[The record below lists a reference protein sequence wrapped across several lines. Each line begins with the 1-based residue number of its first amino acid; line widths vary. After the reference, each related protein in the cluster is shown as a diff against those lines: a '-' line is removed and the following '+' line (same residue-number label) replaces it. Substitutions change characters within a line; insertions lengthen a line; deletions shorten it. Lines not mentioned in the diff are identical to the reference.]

1 MASSTFAAA
10 SPAGERRGE
19 RRPGA
24 SRRSTLLG
32 MGSTAVLAAVAPRSV
47 AGRAA
52 AVPVGR
58 PADAVVMTLQEGVGG
73 GWGGGPIR
81 PVLSGEIVASMRRRP
96 HLHLRDASRPDHD
109 GAPASDRPDAVDA
122 WVAEAVVPRL
132 FASFAAPCGVLAS
145 TVDIAADGR
154 VDLVEH
160 AAPGAGPVAP
170 HDAAWEWL
178 VAFGRDVGGWIDA
191 DGTRRT
197 RFRAD
202 PAWFSRT
209 RPDPRAVLELV
220 ARARPSPRAWG
231 RRIEVLDGGIPVGAV
246 VYDRLPDPSEW
257 RDEPVAR
264 RVA

>member
-10 SPAGERRGE
+10 SLAGE

-24 SRRSTLLG
+24 SRRRMLLG
-32 MGSTAVLAAVAPRSV
+32 MGSTAVLAAVAPRSF

-81 PVLSGEIVASMRRRP
+81 PILSGEIVASMRRRP
-96 HLHLRDASRPDHD
+96 HMHLREASRPDHE
-109 GAPASDRPDAVDA
+109 GVSASDRPDAVDA
-122 WVAEAVVPRL
+122 WVAETVVPRL
-132 FASFAAPCGVLAS
+132 FVSCAGPCGVLAS

-154 VDLVEH
+154 VDLVEQV
-160 AAPGAGPVAP
+160 APGAGPVPP

-197 RFRAD
+197 SFRAD

-209 RPDPRAVLELV
+209 RPDPRAVFELV
-220 ARARPSPRAWG
+220 ALARPAPRAWG